1 MSEKAKQYIK
11 DYTRNCS
18 NTLSDPTQVSYN
30 PWLTPDHALAVMEI
44 TKEDTIEKAL
54 SWLQGNINN
63 YIFNDKREDGSDWLK
78 VKSSLFDD
86 LKKYLSNGI

>member
-11 DYTRNCS
+11 DYTRKCS
-18 NTLSDPTQVSYN
+18 NVISDSEQTLYS
-30 PWLTPDHALAVMEI
+30 PWLTPDHAIAIMEI
-44 TKEDTIEKAL
+44 TEEDTIEKAL

-78 VKSSLFDD
+78 VSSKLFDD